1 MSTDILKTIKT
12 NGKTIGT
19 INRHTIENLQSFLEA
34 TAGTRRLAGLYFY
47 MKLDCLISLAR
58 EVSDDFLSKRPH
70 LYSQLQEKK
79 DGGLARTLATLKART
94 GTHELFAS
102 LEQRNDIYLRYF
114 GRPDDL
120 TCKFYQVTQPLL
132 DAAREF
138 SKNVFDGK
146 ESNDNLRKT
155 VRRALLTCKRFY
167 KSLDGA
173 ALAWHK
179 EEVLFKLTED
189 YIYKILRNDEVVKV
203 FGGAQGISEEFPYQA
218 DSNASKLVEM
228 ISNTP
233 IREVSPN
240 QPIPR
245 HFFSN
250 LQRCALC
257 GCEAIATIIDFNE
270 GDPEE
275 SLDILIEK
283 CLAWATALHDIDEYL
298 F

>member
-1 MSTDILKTIKT
+1 MSTAILKTIKT

-132 DAAREF
+132 DAAREC
-138 SKNVFDGK
+138 SKSVFDGK

-240 QPIPR
+240 QPITR

-250 LQRCALC
+250 LQRSALC
-257 GCEAIATIIDFNE
+257 GCEAIATIIDFKE
-270 GDPEE
+270 EDSDE